1 MKVKVL
7 ATVIAVTFV
16 MGALGTADAGLFNN
30 CHNRKS
36 SCCKTSCATK
46 CQTVSTCAPTCAPRC
61 ARVRTCCSPRP
72 RCCATA
78 PGCAPAAS
86 GGAPSSEDV
95 ESIPAPPQKDTEP
108 PKPGTPD
115 TET

>member
-7 ATVIAVTFV
+7 ATVIAATFV
-16 MGALGTADAGLFNN
+16 MGAVGIADAGLFD
-30 CHNRKS
+30 CHNRRS
-36 SCCKTSCATK
+36 SCCKTQRVSK
-46 CQTVSTCAPTCAPRC
+46 CHTVSRCAPKC

-72 RCCATA
+72 RCCAPTY
-78 PGCAPAAS
+78 GCAPAAG
-86 GGAPSSEDV
+86 GGAPASEDV